1 MTTDMYLQAR
11 RPVFRRVA
19 AILAA
24 LSFTA
29 SAGAVEEGKWAGPRL
44 ADGQPDVQGVWS
56 NDIANHDNFT
66 APRGGIPGDP
76 VRRKPRAA
84 STAANA
90 AAGSAKDAGANAA
103 APGAS
108 GGGAPA
114 APAPPWP
121 SREPAPSRVSDP
133 ADGEVPFQPWARAK
147 QQELLQNFFN
157 PTKPEYIEPGA
168 RCAPAGIPKSLY
180 WHGYEI
186 RQFPHLVVFLFNG
199 GTRVI
204 YLDDRPHLP
213 AGIKL
218 WNADSRGHW
227 EGNTLVV
234 NVQNNNAKARFAR
247 TGEFASENVHVVER
261 YTFGA
266 DHYTYNAVFTD
277 PTVYTRPFTVT
288 IPAHRI
294 TEKSPQDGWN
304 NEQEWA
310 NLPGK
315 PPLYENYERVCV
327 ENNGGHGALA
337 AASAAPTAPA
347 ASSAPAAPF
356 APTAPAK

>member
-1 MTTDMYLQAR
+1 MTSAMYQRAR
-11 RPVFRRVA
+11 RPRFRWVA

-24 LSFTA
+24 LSLTA
-29 SAGAVEEGKWAGPRL
+29 SAGAVEEGNWAGPRL

-66 APRGGIPGDP
+66 APRAGIPGDP
-76 VRRKPRAA
+76 VRRKPRAT
-84 STAANA
+84 SPAANA
-90 AAGSAKDAGANAA
+90 TTAGSGTPGDATAGGATVGSAGAAAAGG
-103 APGAS
+103 S

-114 APAPPWP
+114 ASPPPWP
-121 SREPAPSRVSDP
+121 SRAPAPSRVSDP

-147 QQELLQNFFN
+147 QQEFLQNFFN

-186 RQFPHLVVFLFNG
+186 RQFLHIVVFLFNG

-234 NVQNNNAKARFAR
+234 DVQNNNAKARFAR

-261 YTFGA
+261 YTFDA
-266 DHYTYNAVFTD
+266 DHYIYNAVFTD

-310 NLPGK
+310 NQPGK

-337 AASAAPTAPA
+337 AASVAPA
-347 ASSAPAAPF
+347 Q
-356 APTAPAK
+356 